1 MNNEMALQLVLQLTV
16 YDLAIVGVAVD
27 ALRVGATVRVAVDGL
42 RVGTIVGAAVDG
54 IRLGYSRCCS

>member
-1 MNNEMALQLVLQLTV
+1 MLQLME

-42 RVGTIVGAAVDG
+42 RVVTTVGAAVDG
-54 IRLGYSRCCS
+54 IQVGYSWYYS

>member
-1 MNNEMALQLVLQLTV
+1 MLQLINYKLALQLMDNEMALQLVLQLTV

-27 ALRVGATVRVAVDGL
+27 GQ

-54 IRLGYSRCCS
+54 I